1 MRVTGRRVGDD
12 RRWTSFADDG
22 RVDDARFGRA
32 IRIIRT
38 RARLRL
44 ADLAARAGLSQAAI
58 SDVERGHGHRL
69 SVATLRAVARALD
82 ADAGLELRWRGGDVD
97 RLLDGR
103 HAVLVGLAVDLLIR
117 DGWEV
122 ATEVTYS
129 RYGERGSFDVLAI
142 WRRNGTVLTIEVKT
156 RLVSLEATLRKLD
169 EKARLAPAVAAE
181 RFDMR
186 PQAAGRILVLPEGS
200 VSRRALVT
208 HDAVLRVALPVRGVA
223 ARAWLAD
230 PASSIGGIV
239 LVRVPTGAPG
249 PETPRRVS
257 PRGLADK
264 SSPRASPTVTLGTR
278 RADPRISPPVM
289 RGDGDDT
296 AQSSR

>member
-1 MRVTGRRVGDD
+1 
-12 RRWTSFADDG
+12 
-22 RVDDARFGRA
+22 VDDARFGRA
-32 IRIIRT
+32 LRIIRT
-38 RARLRL
+38 RARLRQ

-58 SDVERGHGHRL
+58 SDVERGHGDRL
-69 SVATLRAVARALD
+69 SIATLRAVARALD
-82 ADAGLELRWRGGDVD
+82 ADASLELRWRGGDVD

-103 HAVLVGLAVDLLIR
+103 HAVLVGLAVDILTG

-129 RYGERGSFDVLAI
+129 RCGERGSFDALAIQRRTGIVLA
-142 WRRNGTVLTIEVKT
+142 VEVKT

-181 RFDMR
+181 RFGTR
-186 PQAAGRILVLPEGS
+186 PRAAGRMLVLPEGS
-200 VSRRALVT
+200 VSRRALAK

-230 PASSIGGIV
+230 PVSSIGCIV
-239 LVRVPTGAPG
+239 LVRVPARAPG
-249 PETPRRVS
+249 PETLRRVS

-264 SSPRASPTVTLGTR
+264 SSPRATSTVPHATGPGDR
-278 RADPRISPPVM
+278 RISPPVM

-296 AQSSR
+296 SEPSR